1 VAEIAKAVVELPH
14 SKTTPDRFALLSA
27 LRPVRGAAIHAE
39 EPIRVP
45 FEAQTTEEE
54 DMLSR
59 LIGATVSQTN
69 YGSHLSVRNWHA
81 TPEFCAPSAG
91 VIELLK
97 SAASRKKNSGINPLL
112 QGSENHRG
120 TSPSVNLA
128 EDPQK
133 WLFLDTETTGLSG
146 GTGTY
151 AFLIGIAWWDSG
163 GLQVEQFLMRDFS
176 EEHSVLLELAER
188 LAERPVLVT
197 FNGKT
202 FDWPLLESRYL
213 MTRSIRVPQLA
224 AHLDLLHPARAVW
237 KLRLGSVRLI
247 ELERHVL
254 DAVRLGWDR
263 ADDVPS
269 NMIPQFYFD
278 YLRGR
283 SVAPLA
289 GVVRHNRN
297 DLRGLA
303 ALFGKLN
310 EMLGSERHAEEADGL
325 DLFGLSRYLHRRGK
339 ARRAELACSAA
350 RERGLPIGM
359 DALAQWELAKMAKR
373 RAQHEAAAKIWE
385 ELSRDDDWRAA
396 ACEELASFHE
406 RRRQDFTKA
415 LQYARQAIVTL
426 KKRELGQEYRARTT
440 TAMRNFERLGK
451 KIARLESRLR
461 KAAGA
466 APLLGSSGKPP
477 GYREPLIAG

>member
-1 VAEIAKAVVELPH
+1 VAAVD
-14 SKTTPDRFALLSA
+14 KFARLAA
-27 LRPVRGAAIHAE
+27 LRPVAASKPQLFRERSEQTDE
-39 EPIRVP
+39 EC
-45 FEAQTTEEE
+45 
-54 DMLSR
+54 MLAR
-59 LIGATVSQTN
+59 MIGATVARTDF
-69 YGSHLSVRNWHA
+69 GSHLRVRTWHA
-81 TPEFCAPSAG
+81 TPEFCAPSTG
-91 VIELLK
+91 VIDLLR
-97 SAASRKKNSGINPLL
+97 SPASRKKNCGVKPRAAGDHQEGDDEIEPLL
-112 QGSENHRG
+112 K
-120 TSPSVNLA
+120 
-128 EDPQK
+128 DPER

-176 EEHSVLLELAER
+176 EEHSVLLELADR

-213 MTRSIRVPQLA
+213 MTRSIGVPQLA

-237 KLRLGSVRLI
+237 KLRLGSVRLM
-247 ELERHVL
+247 ELEEHVL
-254 DAVRLGWDR
+254 DAKRLGWDR

-310 EMLGSERHAEEADGL
+310 TMLSCEKHVDNADGL
-325 DLFGLSRYLHRRGK
+325 DLFGLSRYLDRRGER
-339 ARRAELACSAA
+339 RRAEIACVAA
-350 RERGLPIGM
+350 RDRGLPIGL
-359 DALAQWELAKMAKR
+359 DAVARWELAKMAKR
-373 RAQHEAAAKIWE
+373 RGEYETAVEIWE
-385 ELSRDDDWRAA
+385 ELLRDTDWRAA
-396 ACEELASFHE
+396 ACEELATFHG
-406 RRRQDFTKA
+406 RRRKDVPAA
-415 LQYARQAIVTL
+415 LRYARQAMFA
-426 KKRELGQEYRARTT
+426 LGKQPPVERFSGAAPRDL
-440 TAMRNFERLGK
+440 RRFERLTR
-451 KIARLESRLR
+451 KIERLEAKERR
-461 KAAGA
+461 MNP
-466 APLLGSSGKPP
+466 APLL
-477 GYREPLIAG
+477 EPRR

>member
-1 VAEIAKAVVELPH
+1 MATAGDK
-14 SKTTPDRFALLSA
+14 FARLSA
-27 LRPVRGAAIHAE
+27 LRPVHGGAIDAEVPIH
-39 EPIRVP
+39 VP
-45 FEAQTTEEE
+45 FEAHPTEED
-54 DMLSR
+54 DMLR
-59 LIGATVSQTN
+59 RMIGATVAETK

-97 SAASRKKNSGINPLL
+97 TVTSRRNSGEINPLL
-112 QGSENHRG
+112 Y
-120 TSPSVNLA
+120 
-128 EDPQK
+128 DPEK
-133 WLFLDTETTGLSG
+133 WLFLDTETTGLAG

-176 EEHSVLLELAER
+176 EEHSVLRELAER

-237 KLRLGSVRLI
+237 KLRLGSVRLM
-247 ELERHVL
+247 ELEEHVL
-254 DAVRLGWDR
+254 DAKRLGWDR

-303 ALFGKLN
+303 ALFGRLN
-310 EMLGSERHAEEADGL
+310 ELLSSDEHDGEADGL
-325 DLFGLSRYLHRRGK
+325 DLFGLSRYLDRRGER
-339 ARRAELACSAA
+339 RRAEVACLAA
-350 RERGLPIGM
+350 RERGLPIGF
-359 DALAQWELAKMAKR
+359 DIEAQWELARMAKQR
-373 RAQHEAAAKIWE
+373 GEHEMAAAIWK
-385 ELSRDDDWRAA
+385 ELVHDADWQVA
-396 ACEELASFHE
+396 ACEELASHYE
-406 RRRQDFTKA
+406 RQRREFSTA
-415 LQYARQAIVTL
+415 LKYARQAIVAL
-426 KKRELGQEYRARTT
+426 K
-440 TAMRNFERLGK
+440 
-451 KIARLESRLR
+451 
-461 KAAGA
+461 
-466 APLLGSSGKPP
+466 
-477 GYREPLIAG
+477 

>member
-1 VAEIAKAVVELPH
+1 MASAADK
-14 SKTTPDRFALLSA
+14 FARLSA
-27 LRPVRGAAIHAE
+27 LRPVTSAFGRDDRAFS
-39 EPIRVP
+39 R
-45 FEAQTTEEE
+45 EAPATTLEE
-54 DMLSR
+54 DMLAR
-59 LIGATVSQTN
+59 MIGATVAQTRFGN
-69 YGSHLSVRNWHA
+69 HLSVRNWHA
-81 TPEFCAPSAG
+81 TPEFCEPSPN
-91 VIELLK
+91 VIELLQTV
-97 SAASRKKNSGINPLL
+97 SSRKGGSGINPLL
-112 QGSENHRG
+112 H
-120 TSPSVNLA
+120 
-128 EDPQK
+128 DPEK

-176 EEHSVLLELAER
+176 EEHSVLLELSDR

-202 FDWPLLESRYL
+202 FDWPLLENRYT

-237 KLRLGSVRLI
+237 KLRLGTVRLV

-254 DAVRLGWDR
+254 DAKRLGWDR

-278 YLRGR
+278 YLRGG

-310 EMLGSERHAEEADGL
+310 ELIGTERHIKENDGL
-325 DLFGLSRYLHRRGK
+325 DLFGLSRFLHRRGE
-339 ARRAELACSAA
+339 RTRAESACAAA
-350 RERGLPIGM
+350 RELGLPIAF
-359 DALAQWELAKMAKR
+359 DAQAQWELAKMAKHR
-373 RAQHEAAAKIWE
+373 REYETAARLWE
-385 ELSRDDDWRAA
+385 ELSQDADWRAP
-396 ACEELASFHE
+396 ACEELSLYHE
-406 RRRQDFTKA
+406 RKRKDLRMA
-415 LQYARQAIVTL
+415 LKYARQAMVDL
-426 KKRELGQEYRARTT
+426 RKKSAAQKFAITRASD
-440 TAMRNFERLGK
+440 MRRFERLTK
-451 KIARLESRLR
+451 KVARLEERL
-461 KAAGA
+461 KKTKS
-466 APLLGSSGKPP
+466 APLLSSL
-477 GYREPLIAG
+477 PL

>member
-1 VAEIAKAVVELPH
+1 MARAADK
-14 SKTTPDRFALLSA
+14 FAGLSA
-27 LRPVRGAAIHAE
+27 LRPVRGGALRAE
-39 EPIRVP
+39 EPTRVP
-45 FEAQTTEEE
+45 IESHPTEEE
-54 DMLSR
+54 AMLSR
-59 LIGATVSQTN
+59 MIGATVAQTK

-91 VIELLK
+91 VIELLR
-97 SAASRKKNSGINPLL
+97 SASSRKRGSGINPPL
-112 QGSENHRG
+112 HM
-120 TSPSVNLA
+120 A
-128 EDPQK
+128 EDTGK

-176 EEHSVLLELAER
+176 EEHSVLLQLAER

-224 AHLDLLHPARAVW
+224 AHLDLLHPARALW
-237 KLRLGSVRLI
+237 KLRLGSVKLT
-247 ELERHVL
+247 ELEEHVL
-254 DAVRLGWDR
+254 DAKRLGWDR

-269 NMIPQFYFD
+269 HMIPQFYFD

-310 EMLGSERHAEEADGL
+310 EMLSSEQHDEDADGL
-325 DLFGLSRYLHRRGK
+325 DLFGLSRYLHRRGQ
-339 ARRAELACSAA
+339 AQRAEVACTAA
-350 RERGLPIGM
+350 RERGLPIGF
-359 DALAQWELAKMAKR
+359 DAVAQWELARMTKKR
-373 RAQHEAAAKIWE
+373 GEHGKAAEIWE

-406 RRRQDFTKA
+406 RRKKDLSGA
-415 LQYARQAIVTL
+415 LKYTRQAIAALRKQASEAKHGAQVVAAV
-426 KKRELGQEYRARTT
+426 RR
-440 TAMRNFERLGK
+440 FERLNRK
-451 KIARLESRLR
+451 MARLESRLQ
-461 KAAGA
+461 KNANKP
-466 APLLGSSGKPP
+466 PLLRMAARPR
-477 GYREPLIAG
+477 GYRQLEIGA

>member
-1 VAEIAKAVVELPH
+1 
-14 SKTTPDRFALLSA
+14 
-27 LRPVRGAAIHAE
+27 
-39 EPIRVP
+39 
-45 FEAQTTEEE
+45 
-54 DMLSR
+54 
-59 LIGATVSQTN
+59 
-69 YGSHLSVRNWHA
+69 LSVRNWHA

-97 SAASRKKNSGINPLL
+97 TVTSRRNSGEINPLL
-112 QGSENHRG
+112 Y
-120 TSPSVNLA
+120 
-128 EDPQK
+128 DPEK
-133 WLFLDTETTGLSG
+133 WLFLDTETTGLAG

-188 LAERPVLVT
+188 LAQRPVLVT

-202 FDWPLLESRYL
+202 FDWPLLQSRYV
-213 MTRSIRVPQLA
+213 MTRIIRVPQLA

-237 KLRLGSVRLI
+237 KLRLRSVKLT
-247 ELERHVL
+247 ELEAEVL
-254 DAVRLGWDR
+254 DAKRLGWDR

-310 EMLGSERHAEEADGL
+310 ELLSSDEHDGEADGL
-325 DLFGLSRYLHRRGK
+325 DLFGLSRYLDRRGER
-339 ARRAELACSAA
+339 RRAEAACLAA
-350 RERGLPIGM
+350 RDRGLPIAF
-359 DALAQWELAKMAKR
+359 DAIAQWELAKMAKR
-373 RAQHEAAAKIWE
+373 RGEHEGAAEIWE
-385 ELSRDDDWRAA
+385 ELARDADWRAL
-396 ACEELASFHE
+396 ACEELASHYE
-406 RRRQDFTKA
+406 RRRKDFQTA
-415 LQYARQAIVTL
+415 LKYARRAIVALRKRASAEPLAGRATGDFRRFDRL
-426 KKRELGQEYRARTT
+426 SKKV
-440 TAMRNFERLGK
+440 ERLEK
-451 KIARLESRLR
+451 RVQKTADL
-461 KAAGA
+461 
-466 APLLGSSGKPP
+466 APLLRKVQ
-477 GYREPLIAG
+477 

>member
-1 VAEIAKAVVELPH
+1 MATETDK
-14 SKTTPDRFALLSA
+14 FARLSA
-27 LRPVRGAAIHAE
+27 LRPVRGGTIHHE
-39 EPIRVP
+39 QTIRVP
-45 FEAQTTEEE
+45 FEAHPTEEE

-59 LIGATVSQTN
+59 MIGATVAQTK
-69 YGSHLSVRNWHA
+69 YGSHLSVRHWHA

-91 VIELLK
+91 VIELLRSTAGGRTK
-97 SAASRKKNSGINPLL
+97 DCGGNLPRQQAENP
-112 QGSENHRG
+112 E
-120 TSPSVNLA
+120 
-128 EDPQK
+128 K

-176 EEHSVLLELAER
+176 EEHSVLLQLAER

-202 FDWPLLESRYL
+202 FDWPLLESRYQ

-224 AHLDLLHPARAVW
+224 AHLDLLHPARALW
-237 KLRLGSVRLI
+237 KLRLGSVKLT
-247 ELERHVL
+247 ELEEHVL
-254 DAVRLGWDR
+254 DAKRLGWDR

-269 NMIPQFYFD
+269 RMIPQFYFD

-310 EMLGSERHAEEADGL
+310 EMLGGEKHGEDADGL
-325 DLFGLSRYLHRRGK
+325 DLFGLSRYLHRRGE
-339 ARRAELACSAA
+339 AHRAEVACTAA
-350 RERGLPIGM
+350 RQRGLPIGF
-359 DALAQWELAKMAKR
+359 DALAQWELARMAKKR
-373 RAQHEAAAKIWE
+373 GEHGTAAEIWE
-385 ELSRDDDWRAA
+385 ELLRDDDWSAA

-406 RRRQDFTKA
+406 RRKKDHSRA
-415 LQYARQAIVTL
+415 LKYARQAIVVL
-426 KKRELGQEYRARTT
+426 RKQASEAKYGAPV
-440 TAMRNFERLGK
+440 TAAVRRFERLNK
-451 KIARLESRLR
+451 KITRLESRLKR
-461 KAAGA
+461 NANTP
-466 APLLGSSGKPP
+466 PLLRTSAKSRI
-477 GYREPLIAG
+477 YREPEITGGTEA

>member
-1 VAEIAKAVVELPH
+1 MATAADK
-14 SKTTPDRFALLSA
+14 FARLSA
-27 LRPVRGAAIHAE
+27 LRPVDGGAIHAE
-39 EPIRVP
+39 EPIREP
-45 FEAQTTEEE
+45 FEAHPTEEE
-54 DMLSR
+54 NMLSR
-59 LIGATVSQTN
+59 MIGATVAETK

-91 VIELLK
+91 VIELLG
-97 SAASRKKNSGINPLL
+97 STSSRKRGSGTNPLL
-112 QGSENHRG
+112 HM
-120 TSPSVNLA
+120 A
-128 EDPQK
+128 EDAGK

-163 GLQVEQFLMRDFS
+163 GLQIEQFLMRDFS
-176 EEHSVLLELAER
+176 EEHSVLLQLAER

-224 AHLDLLHPARAVW
+224 AHLDLLHPARALW
-237 KLRLGSVRLI
+237 KLRLGSVKLT
-247 ELERHVL
+247 ELEEHVL
-254 DAVRLGWDR
+254 DAKRLGWDR
-263 ADDVPS
+263 SDDVPS

-310 EMLGSERHAEEADGL
+310 EMLSSEQHGEETDGL
-325 DLFGLSRYLHRRGK
+325 DLFGLSRYLNRRGE
-339 ARRAELACSAA
+339 AQRAEVACTAA
-350 RERGLPIGM
+350 RERGLPIGF
-359 DALAQWELAKMAKR
+359 DALAQWELARMAKKR
-373 RAQHEAAAKIWE
+373 GEHRTAAEIWE

-406 RRRQDFTKA
+406 RRKKDHSRA
-415 LQYARQAIVTL
+415 LKYARQAMVALRKQAAEAKHGAQVTAAV
-426 KKRELGQEYRARTT
+426 RR
-440 TAMRNFERLGK
+440 FERLNK
-451 KIARLESRLR
+451 KIMCLESRLQ
-461 KAAGA
+461 KNANTP
-466 APLLGSSGKPP
+466 PLLRTPAKSR
-477 GYREPLIAG
+477 GYREPEIAS

>member
-1 VAEIAKAVVELPH
+1 MATAADK
-14 SKTTPDRFALLSA
+14 FARLSA
-27 LRPVRGAAIHAE
+27 LRPARTLASGSELRGDGSRIN
-39 EPIRVP
+39 EPLP
-45 FEAQTTEEE
+45 QTEEE
-54 DMLSR
+54 CMLAR
-59 LIGATVSQTN
+59 MIGARVARTKF
-69 YGSHLSVRNWHA
+69 GSHLSVRNWHA
-81 TPEFCAPSAG
+81 TPEFCAPSPG
-91 VIELLK
+91 VIELLR
-97 SAASRKKNSGINPLL
+97 SASSRRKGSGISPLP
-112 QGSENHRG
+112 G
-120 TSPSVNLA
+120 
-128 EDPQK
+128 DPEK

-213 MTRSIRVPQLA
+213 MTRSICVPQLA

-237 KLRLGSVRLI
+237 KLRLGSVKLM
-247 ELERHVL
+247 ELEERIL
-254 DAVRLGWDR
+254 DAKRLGWDR

-310 EMLGSERHAEEADGL
+310 EMLGSEAHSGEADGL
-325 DLFGLSRYLHRRGK
+325 DLFGLARYLDRRGER
-339 ARRAELACSAA
+339 RRAQVACRAA
-350 RERGLPIGM
+350 RDRGLPIAF
-359 DALAQWELAKMAKR
+359 DAMARWELAKMAKGSG
-373 RAQHEAAAKIWE
+373 QHDVAAEIWT
-385 ELSRDDDWRAA
+385 ELALDADWRVAA
-396 ACEELASFHE
+396 SEELASFHE
-406 RRRQDFTKA
+406 RRRKDWQTA
-415 LQYARQAIVTL
+415 LQFARQAIAALGKPTAAERFAGQAAGDLRRFERL
-426 KKRELGQEYRARTT
+426 KKRI
-440 TAMRNFERLGK
+440 K
-451 KIARLESRLR
+451 RLEKRR
-461 KAAGA
+461 KKAANL
-466 APLLGSSGKPP
+466 APLLGTTP
-477 GYREPLIAG
+477 

>member
-1 VAEIAKAVVELPH
+1 
-14 SKTTPDRFALLSA
+14 
-27 LRPVRGAAIHAE
+27 
-39 EPIRVP
+39 
-45 FEAQTTEEE
+45 
-54 DMLSR
+54 MLAR
-59 LIGATVSQTN
+59 MIGATVAQTKFGN
-69 YGSHLSVRNWHA
+69 HLSVRNWHA

-91 VIELLK
+91 VIELLRP
-97 SAASRKKNSGINPLL
+97 ASLRKDRSGISPTIAGMPPL
-112 QGSENHRG
+112 R
-120 TSPSVNLA
+120 
-128 EDPQK
+128 DPEK

-176 EEHSVLLELAER
+176 EEHSVLLELSER
-188 LAERPVLVT
+188 LQERPVLVT

-237 KLRLGSVRLI
+237 KLRLGSVKLK
-247 ELERHVL
+247 ELEEHVL
-254 DAVRLGWDR
+254 DAKRLGWDR

-310 EMLGSERHAEEADGL
+310 GLLSGEEPNGDADGL
-325 DLFGLSRYLHRRGK
+325 DLFGLSRFFHRRGE
-339 ARRAELACSAA
+339 RERAELACVAA
-350 RERGLPIGM
+350 RERGLPIGL
-359 DALAQWELAKMAKR
+359 DAVAQWELAKMAKR
-373 RAQHEAAAKIWE
+373 RGEHDAAAEIWR
-385 ELSRDDDWRAA
+385 ELARDDDWKVA
-396 ACEELASFHE
+396 ACEALATYQE
-406 RRRQDFTKA
+406 RQRKDLPAA
-415 LQYARQAIVTL
+415 LKHARQAIIAQ
-426 KKRELGQEYRARTT
+426 RGQVSPRAGRG
-440 TAMRNFERLGK
+440 ALDRDLQKFERLGK
-451 KIARLESRLR
+451 KIARLELR
-461 KAAGA
+461 MSKNAAQG
-466 APLLGSSGKPP
+466 PLLRQNTRTETSAGRSPNLDPKSGM
-477 GYREPLIAG
+477 

>member
-1 VAEIAKAVVELPH
+1 MRTSADK
-14 SKTTPDRFALLSA
+14 FARLAA
-27 LRPVRGAAIHAE
+27 LRPVRRVE
-39 EPIRVP
+39 VQSDVIRTNQP
-45 FEAQTTEEE
+45 LPQTEEE
-54 DMLSR
+54 CMLAR
-59 LIGATVSQTN
+59 MIGATVARTKF
-69 YGSHLSVRNWHA
+69 GSHLTVRNWHA
-81 TPEFCAPSAG
+81 TPEFCPPSVG
-91 VIELLK
+91 VIELLQNTG
-97 SAASRKKNSGINPLL
+97 SRKRWNRKGPRP
-112 QGSENHRG
+112 GK
-120 TSPSVNLA
+120 TA
-128 EDPQK
+128 EDPEKETGGEINGLLQDPER

-188 LAERPVLVT
+188 LAQRPVLVT

-213 MTRSIRVPQLA
+213 MTRTICVPQLT

-237 KLRLGSVRLI
+237 KLRLGSVRLM
-247 ELERHVL
+247 ELEEHVL
-254 DAVRLGWDR
+254 DARRLGWDR

-310 EMLGSERHAEEADGL
+310 EMLSCDEHSDEADGL
-325 DLFGLSRYLHRRGK
+325 DLFGLSRYLDRRGER
-339 ARRAELACSAA
+339 RRAEVACLAA
-350 RERGLPIGM
+350 RERGLPIGF
-359 DALAQWELAKMAKR
+359 DAEAQWELARMAKR
-373 RAQHEAAAKIWE
+373 RGEHEMAAAIWN
-385 ELSRDDDWRAA
+385 ELARDADWQVAA
-396 ACEELASFHE
+396 WEELASYYE
-406 RRRQDFTKA
+406 RRRREFSTA
-415 LQYARQAIVTL
+415 LKYARQAIAAL
-426 KKRELGQEYRARTT
+426 NKRASDGRLGGQAGIELRR
-440 TAMRNFERLGK
+440 FERLKK
-451 KIARLESRLR
+451 KIRRLEIRMQN
-461 KAAGA
+461 AASTG
-466 APLLGSSGKPP
+466 PLLQ
-477 GYREPLIAG
+477 RVR

>member
-1 VAEIAKAVVELPH
+1 VATAA
-14 SKTTPDRFALLSA
+14 DRFARLAA
-27 LRPVRGAAIHAE
+27 LRPVPGSRPE
-39 EPIRVP
+39 LVKEQSS
-45 FEAQTTEEE
+45 ETEEE
-54 DMLSR
+54 CMLAR
-59 LIGATVSQTN
+59 MIGATVARTEF
-69 YGSHLSVRNWHA
+69 GSHLRVRSWHT
-81 TPEFCAPSAG
+81 TPEFTAPGAG
-91 VIELLK
+91 VIRLLHN
-97 SAASRKKNSGINPLL
+97 AASRKKG
-112 QGSENHRG
+112 RG
-120 TSPSVNLA
+120 MVLRTAGDDGERGQMDSLP
-128 EDPQK
+128 EDPGR

-176 EEHSVLLELAER
+176 EEHSVLRELAER

-213 MTRSIRVPQLA
+213 MTRSIHVPQLA

-237 KLRLGSVRLI
+237 KLRLGSVRLM
-247 ELERHVL
+247 ELEEHVL
-254 DAVRLGWDR
+254 DAKRLGWDR

-310 EMLGSERHAEEADGL
+310 AMLSCEKHVDNADGL
-325 DLFGLSRYLHRRGK
+325 DLFGLSRYLDRRGE
-339 ARRAELACSAA
+339 RQRAEVACVAA
-350 RERGLPIGM
+350 RDRGLPIAL
-359 DALAQWELAKMAKR
+359 DAVARWELAKMAKR
-373 RAQHEAAAKIWE
+373 RGEYETAAEIWE
-385 ELSRDDDWRAA
+385 ELARDQDWRAA
-396 ACEELASFHE
+396 ACEELATFHA
-406 RRRQDFTKA
+406 RRRKDVSAA
-415 LQYARQAIVTL
+415 LRYARQAML
-426 KKRELGQEYRARTT
+426 ALAPPPLRRSSASAAGDLRRFKRLTRKV
-440 TAMRNFERLGK
+440 ERLEAK
-451 KIARLESRLR
+451 RQKTYRT
-461 KAAGA
+461 
-466 APLLGSSGKPP
+466 PLLAPP
-477 GYREPLIAG
+477 R

>member
-1 VAEIAKAVVELPH
+1 METADK
-14 SKTTPDRFALLSA
+14 FARLSA
-27 LRPVRGAAIHAE
+27 LRPVRGGASDNE
-39 EPIRVP
+39 GRIRVA
-45 FEAQTTEEE
+45 FEAHPTEEE

-59 LIGATVSQTN
+59 TIGASVAQTTF
-69 YGSHLSVRNWHA
+69 GSHLSVRSWHA

-91 VIELLK
+91 VIELLRTA
-97 SAASRKKNSGINPLL
+97 SSRKGGSGLDPLL
-112 QGSENHRG
+112 EM
-120 TSPSVNLA
+120 A
-128 EDPQK
+128 EQPEK

-176 EEHSVLLELAER
+176 EEHSVLLQLAER

-213 MTRSIRVPQLA
+213 MTRHIGVPQLA
-224 AHLDLLHPARAVW
+224 AHLDLLHPARALW
-237 KLRLGSVRLI
+237 KLRLGSVKLT
-247 ELERHVL
+247 ELEEHVL
-254 DAVRLGWDR
+254 NAKRLGWDR

-269 NMIPQFYFD
+269 HMIPQFYFD

-310 EMLGSERHAEEADGL
+310 EMLSREQPGEETDGL
-325 DLFGLSRYLHRRGK
+325 DLLGLSRYLQRRGQ
-339 ARRAELACSAA
+339 AQRAEVACTAA
-350 RERGLPIGM
+350 RERGLPIGL
-359 DALAQWELAKMAKR
+359 DASAHWELARMAKKR
-373 RAQHEAAAKIWE
+373 GEYETAAEIWQ
-385 ELSRDDDWRAA
+385 ELSRDHDWRAV

-406 RRRQDFTKA
+406 RRKKDYAKA
-415 LQYARQAIVTL
+415 LKYARQAIVALRKQAAET
-426 KKRELGQEYRARTT
+426 KPGAQVTASVRRFAR
-440 TAMRNFERLGK
+440 LSK
-451 KIARLESRLR
+451 KITRLELRLPN
-461 KAAGA
+461 GA
-466 APLLGSSGKPP
+466 DALPLLRTPAKSR
-477 GYREPLIAG
+477 GYREPEIAG

>member
-1 VAEIAKAVVELPH
+1 MASAADK
-14 SKTTPDRFALLSA
+14 FARLSA
-27 LRPVRGAAIHAE
+27 LRPVTGAAQ
-39 EPIRVP
+39 VP
-45 FEAQTTEEE
+45 FRTMTEPHEQTEEE
-54 DMLSR
+54 CMLAR
-59 LIGATVSQTN
+59 MIGASVAQTRFGN
-69 YGSHLSVRNWHA
+69 HLSVRNWHP

-91 VIELLK
+91 VIEMLLRGAPTKQTKTTASEGGRYK
-97 SAASRKKNSGINPLL
+97 SPDRAL
-112 QGSENHRG
+112 
-120 TSPSVNLA
+120 
-128 EDPQK
+128 DPEK

-151 AFLIGIAWWDSG
+151 AFLIGIAWWDAG

-176 EEHSVLLELAER
+176 EEHSVLLELSER

-202 FDWPLLESRYL
+202 FDWPLLQSRFT

-247 ELERHVL
+247 ELEQHVL
-254 DAVRLGWDR
+254 DARRLGWDR

-278 YLRGR
+278 YLRGG

-310 EMLGSERHAEEADGL
+310 ELLGKEHHPRETDGM
-325 DLFGLSRYLHRRGK
+325 DLFGLSRFLHRRGEQQ
-339 ARRAELACSAA
+339 RAESACAAA
-350 RERGLPIGM
+350 RDRGLPIGL
-359 DALAQWELAKMAKR
+359 DAVAQWELAKMAKR
-373 RAQHEAAAKIWE
+373 RGEHETAAQIFE
-385 ELSRDDDWRAA
+385 ELSRDTEWRAA

-406 RRRQDFTKA
+406 RKRKDAAMA
-415 LQYARQAIVTL
+415 LKYARKAIVEL
-426 KKRELGQEYRARTT
+426 KKKGAQQKFGVLPAGDLRR
-440 TAMRNFERLGK
+440 FERLTRR
-451 KIARLESRLR
+451 IARLESRIATASRAKPLFR
-461 KAAGA
+461 AA
-466 APLLGSSGKPP
+466 
-477 GYREPLIAG
+477 R

>member
-1 VAEIAKAVVELPH
+1 MATAADK
-14 SKTTPDRFALLSA
+14 FARLSA
-27 LRPVRGAAIHAE
+27 LRPVHGGAIHA

-45 FEAQTTEEE
+45 FEAHPTEEE

-59 LIGATVSQTN
+59 MIGATVAETK

-91 VIELLK
+91 VIELLT
-97 SAASRKKNSGINPLL
+97 STSSRKRGCGTNPLL
-112 QGSENHRG
+112 
-120 TSPSVNLA
+120 PMA
-128 EDPQK
+128 EDPEK

-163 GLQVEQFLMRDFS
+163 GLQIEQFLMRDFS
-176 EEHSVLLELAER
+176 EEHSVLLQLAER

-224 AHLDLLHPARAVW
+224 AHLDLLHPARALW
-237 KLRLGSVRLI
+237 KLRLGSVKLT
-247 ELERHVL
+247 ELEEHVL
-254 DAVRLGWDR
+254 DAKRLGWDR
-263 ADDVPS
+263 SDDVPS

-310 EMLGSERHAEEADGL
+310 DMLSSEQHDEETDGL
-325 DLFGLSRYLHRRGK
+325 DLFGLSRYLHHRGE
-339 ARRAELACSAA
+339 AQRAEVACTAA
-350 RERGLPIGM
+350 RERGLPIGF
-359 DALAQWELAKMAKR
+359 DALAQWELARMAKKR
-373 RAQHEAAAKIWE
+373 GEHGTAAEIWE

-396 ACEELASFHE
+396 ACKELASFHE
-406 RRRQDFTKA
+406 RRKKDHSKA
-415 LQYARQAIVTL
+415 LKYARQAIVAL
-426 KKRELGQEYRARTT
+426 RKQAAEAKHGAQV
-440 TAMRNFERLGK
+440 TAAVRRFERLNK
-451 KIARLESRLR
+451 KIMCLKSRLQ
-461 KAAGA
+461 KNANTP
-466 APLLGSSGKPP
+466 PLLRTPAKSR
-477 GYREPLIAG
+477 GYREPEIAS